1 MKLGIGY
8 FQRMETQAKTV
19 LIRSC
24 LIFLRNSAWILFG
37 TYDLREV
44 KGGGERRTTDATLRI
59 SFVFSAP
66 PHITQISFYIATY
79 RNPSLYTFLQ
89 GLFLYFLLC
98 GIFSCW
104 EPQRRVGLGGRPPIL
119 SEWVGL
125 FFARFKK
132 KLDNTASKCWIC
144 LFLSFSCSY
153 YIL

>member
-1 MKLGIGY
+1 
-8 FQRMETQAKTV
+8 METQAKTV